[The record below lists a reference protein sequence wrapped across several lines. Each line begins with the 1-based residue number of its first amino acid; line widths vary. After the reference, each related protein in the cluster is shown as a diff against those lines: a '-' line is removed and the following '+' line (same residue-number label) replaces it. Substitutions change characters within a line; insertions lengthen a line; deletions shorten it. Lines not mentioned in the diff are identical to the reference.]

1 MNTYETCVKMIL
13 DIGKQIQA
21 LNKQGYGVLYVTL
34 DDITETKDGF
44 VLNSKHVYSCDSRG
58 YILIDAPFK
67 RNEPYMA
74 PELKSMHTIPSKV
87 YHTCVYYSFKQL
99 VLDFLEE
106 KTPISIYP
114 SKLFFLLERCTVNE
128 PLNREFLYI

>member
-1 MNTYETCVKMIL
+1 MKTYETCVKMVL
-13 DIGKQIQA
+13 DVGKQIQT

-44 VLNSKHVYSCDSRG
+44 VLNSKHLYSCDSSG

-67 RNEPYMA
+67 INEPYMS
-74 PELKSMHTIPSKV
+74 PELKRVDTIPSNV
-87 YHTCVYYSFKQL
+87 YYTCVYYSFKQL

-106 KTPISIYP
+106 KDTNSLYP
-114 SKLFFLLERCTVNE
+114 SKLFFLLERCIVNN
-128 PLNREFLYI
+128 PLDRVFLYI